1 MKILEIRKII
11 NRASSSFQ
19 IKAIRYIPRLSFP
32 FLYNRNNTLR
42 REGKKKKKKRKSLSF
57 VTLLP
62 FSYFEGPLVRGVVAL
77 NGDLDSLLEAGCNKV
92 SDLENFFQPFRITC

>member
-1 MKILEIRKII
+1 M
-11 NRASSSFQ
+11 
-19 IKAIRYIPRLSFP
+19 
-32 FLYNRNNTLR
+32 R
-42 REGKKKKKKRKSLSF
+42 REGNKRRKKKKEKKRKTRLSF